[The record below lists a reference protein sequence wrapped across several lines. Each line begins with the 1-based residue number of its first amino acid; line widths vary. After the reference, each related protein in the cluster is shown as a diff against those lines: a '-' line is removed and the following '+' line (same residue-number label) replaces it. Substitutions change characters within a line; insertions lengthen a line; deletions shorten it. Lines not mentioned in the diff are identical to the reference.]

1 MDGPGG
7 LWALEYFRPLVGR
20 PTKKIM
26 FGYPAHF
33 NGVKH
38 GYLRHM
44 TDRITADKHLYAQ
57 YDLLFVETGID
68 TPSPRP

>member
-1 MDGPGG
+1 MK
-7 LWALEYFRPLVGR
+7 R
-20 PTKKIM
+20 TQKIM